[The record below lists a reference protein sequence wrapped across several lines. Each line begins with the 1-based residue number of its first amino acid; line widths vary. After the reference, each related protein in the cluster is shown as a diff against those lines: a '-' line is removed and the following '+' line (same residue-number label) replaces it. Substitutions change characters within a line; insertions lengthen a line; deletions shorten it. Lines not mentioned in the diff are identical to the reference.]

1 LNAINRDASVV
12 CQTPRRMPV
21 IFAVLYAAFLVAS
34 LVAVPILAPGAR
46 IPNPF
51 GPEEAS
57 RNFVPNNPEAVRVT
71 AFLQLASAMCLAAL
85 GAAIHSTQKGGRT
98 HSFASPLILAGSVG
112 GSVLLAISALCAWA
126 LASPGA
132 VDPGSAFR
140 TLQFLPF
147 LMGGPGWAGFFALLM
162 AGAALGGSGVLPR
175 WAVWIGY
182 FLALISALA
191 TLVLLTI
198 NAAPCLPVA
207 RFLGFVW
214 LIYAAVYATPQ
225 TERAS

>member
-1 LNAINRDASVV
+1 
-12 CQTPRRMPV
+12 M
-21 IFAVLYAAFLVAS
+21 
-34 LVAVPILAPGAR
+34 
-46 IPNPF
+46 
-51 GPEEAS
+51 
-57 RNFVPNNPEAVRVT
+57 
-71 AFLQLASAMCLAAL
+71 
-85 GAAIHSTQKGGRT
+85 
-98 HSFASPLILAGSVG
+98 
-112 GSVLLAISALCAWA
+112 CAWA

-132 VDPGSAFR
+132 VEPGSAFR

-162 AGAALGGSGVLPR
+162 AGAALGGSGELPR

-198 NAAPCLPVA
+198 DAAPCLPVA